1 MTLTELLAHI
11 GGVMLDDRSAMLS
24 GASDSLFSDATITRY
39 LNEAQRKLCREAW
52 VLEDST
58 TASCAE
64 ITLATGTAEYALHK
78 SVLFVKTA
86 RLNDDSV
93 DLTRVGY
100 DDNRF
105 RSIDATRPPDYWDVN
120 TATTENTGRPT
131 VFSTDSGSRLIRFG
145 RTPSSVENGLKVKL
159 RVVRMPLVEL
169 STGTPSASPEVPE
182 EHHMLLATYAAGKCL
197 QNPNIDAE
205 LRSQGR
211 AWLTEFKAEV
221 DRAKRDRMVLQQSM
235 PQFRFGST
243 TR

>member
-11 GGVMLDDRSAMLS
+11 GGVMLDDRSAMIS
-24 GASDSLFSDATITRY
+24 GASDNLFSDATITRY
-39 LNEAQRKLCREAW
+39 LNEAQRVLCREAW

-58 TASCAE
+58 TSSCSE
-64 ITLATGTAEYALHK
+64 VTLATSTAEYALHK

-120 TATTENTGRPT
+120 TATTESTGRPT
-131 VFSTDSGSRLIRFG
+131 VFSTDSGVRLIRFG

-159 RVVRMPLVEL
+159 RVVRMPLADL

-221 DRAKRDRMVLQQSM
+221 ARAKRDRMVLQQSM

>member
-24 GASDSLFSDATITRY
+24 GASDNLVSDATITRH
-39 LNEAQRKLCREAW
+39 LNEAQRILCRKAW

-58 TASCAE
+58 TASCCE
-64 ITLATGTAEYALHK
+64 VTLATGTAEYALHK

-86 RLNDDSV
+86 RLNDDVV

-100 DDNRF
+100 DDNRV
-105 RSIDATRPPDYWDVN
+105 RAIDVTNMPDYWDVN
-120 TATTENTGRPT
+120 VATTEVTGRPT
-131 VFSTDSGSRLIRFG
+131 VFSTDSGTRLIRFG

-159 RVVRMPLVEL
+159 RVVRMPLAEL
-169 STGTPSASPEVPE
+169 STGTPSGVPEVPE
-182 EHHMLLATYAAGKCL
+182 EHHMLLTLYAAGKCL
-197 QNPNIDAE
+197 QSPNIDTE

-211 AWLTEFKAEV
+211 EWMKEFYAGV
-221 DRAKRDRMVLQQSM
+221 AQANRDRLVIQQSM
-235 PQFRFGST
+235 PQFRFAST

>member
-24 GASDSLFSDATITRY
+24 GASDNLVSDATITRY
-39 LNEAQRKLCREAW
+39 LNEAQRALCRIAW
-52 VLEDST
+52 ILEDSA
-58 TASCAE
+58 TASCSE
-64 ITLATGTAEYALHK
+64 VTLATDTAEYALHK

-86 RLNDDSV
+86 RLNDAAV

-105 RSIDATRPPDYWDVN
+105 RSIDVTRPPDYWDVN

-131 VFSTDSGSRLIRFG
+131 VFSTDSGSRIIRFG
-145 RTPSSVENGLKVKL
+145 RTPSLAENGLKVKL

-169 STGTPSASPEVPE
+169 STATPSASPEVPE

-197 QNPNIDAE
+197 QSPNIDAE
-205 LRSQGR
+205 YRAQGKVWLAEFRTEALR
-211 AWLTEFKAEV
+211 AN
-221 DRAKRDRMVLQQSM
+221 RDRLVAQQSM